1 MSTQKF
7 LIMIS
12 TLISFLLTGCDNKE
26 ELEGILGGN
35 VDGSTKVEGD
45 KSINYVNVISPRGTS
60 GKWLEEWSK
69 AVGNAI
75 DEHSRGLVMD
85 VTIPASDLNAL
96 NCPGF
101 NDARENDKKR
111 FWALFMASISLY
123 ESSYNP
129 NTRYWETG
137 LNLWSEG
144 LFQLSVS
151 TGKYHEGCGHITKEN
166 ILNPLANIK
175 CAVAVMRNQ
184 MRVRGSLF
192 PYKAYYWSVLTTYK
206 KYKVQSFFKSQM
218 GSLSF
223 CQL

>member
-1 MSTQKF
+1 MKTRKF
-7 LIMIS
+7 LAMVS
-12 TLISFLLTGCDNKE
+12 TSLVLLLTGCGNNEDSD
-26 ELEGILGGN
+26 LLAGGQFQSN
-35 VDGSTKVEGD
+35 PKEGD
-45 KSINYVNVISPRGTS
+45 INYIDVTSPPYTAGN
-60 GKWLEEWSK
+60 WLKEWSQ

-85 VTIPASDLNAL
+85 VTIPSYDLSKL

-101 NDARENDKKR
+101 NSAREEDKKR
-111 FWALFMASISLY
+111 FWALFFASISLY
-123 ESSYNP
+123 ESSYDP

-137 LNLWSEG
+137 LNVWSEG

-151 TGKYHEGCGHITKEN
+151 TGRYHQGCGHITKEN
-166 ILNPLANIK
+166 ILHPLANIK

-192 PYKAYYWSVLTTYK
+192 PSRAYYWSVLTTSK
-206 KYKVQSFFKSQM
+206 KYKVQNFFKSQM